1 MNTAPCRRPTSRV
14 LVLSAHSMALDRRIV
29 VEMNS
34 LVARGR
40 EVCLVTVPT
49 DLPAE
54 VMDPR
59 ILVVGRHQTKD
70 HTYLVSGHCRDGEFR
85 AQSRE
90 LPPGVAER
98 IRNAAPSG
106 DLTALYQWFGN
117 YFPILAEGLRNF
129 GLAPRPFDAI
139 HCHDLETLAPALRIR
154 DKLHPGAKLIY
165 DAHELYPYCV
175 PDWHHQSFWSGIELR
190 LIGQADAVITVSD
203 SFADLLASLYHIPKP
218 TVLHNSYGALGEEAH
233 VGEVEFLAH
242 FGAPT
247 GGKRIVF
254 QGGLNQSRNVET
266 LIRGFAHLPPD
277 HRLFLFLPKD
287 AVPEVQRIKAELG
300 LANVFP
306 APWVPQH
313 LLLGYLR
320 HVHLG
325 VVPYKEDGLL
335 NHRYCMPNKVFEFLR
350 VGVPIC
356 ANLLLEVKKIVEGY
370 GVGRV
375 YELNTPER
383 TAQAVADCLARRE
396 RGEFPAAGFAR
407 ALADLEWPVQEGK
420 LLALYA
426 SLGV

>member
-1 MNTAPCRRPTSRV
+1 MIACHELAGLADPVLERIYGQNARELLADARRPGGCAPGGPTDFPPSQEKRHEYRPCRRPTSRV

-266 LIRGFAHLPPD
+266 LIRASPTCPGPPPLPVPAQGRGPRGPAD
-277 HRLFLFLPKD
+277 QGRAGARQRLPS
-287 AVPEVQRIKAELG
+287 PLG
-300 LANVFP
+300 PP
-306 APWVPQH
+306 APS
-313 LLLGYLR
+313 
-320 HVHLG
+320 
-325 VVPYKEDGLL
+325 
-335 NHRYCMPNKVFEFLR
+335 
-350 VGVPIC
+350 
-356 ANLLLEVKKIVEGY
+356 
-370 GVGRV
+370 
-375 YELNTPER
+375 
-383 TAQAVADCLARRE
+383 
-396 RGEFPAAGFAR
+396 AG
-407 ALADLEWPVQEGK
+407 
-420 LLALYA
+420 
-426 SLGV
+426 